1 MILPIVSIL
10 LVILAI
16 LIRRLEVFGLYNV
29 CLIYSTSTRWHL
41 NLDSM
46 DSQNLYSSFEFP
58 SEVCQVV
65 SFSNLRIPLVA
76 YLHKLRLSCQ
86 NPFGSSQTKTV
97 PLQTKKPQTNQCK
110 RSIFHIHQSHIKILH
125 FHETNNSQIHNIQ
138 NPTSQRKG
146 KQGEQQIY
154 FWAKQPSSILAS

>member
-97 PLQTKKPQTNQCK
+97 PLHQKSLKQINVREASFTFTNHISKFCIFTKQTIPKYITY
-110 RSIFHIHQSHIKILH
+110 KIR
-125 FHETNNSQIHNIQ
+125 
-138 NPTSQRKG
+138 PAKG
-146 KQGEQQIY
+146 KESRGNNKYTFGQN
-154 FWAKQPSSILAS
+154 SLLAS